1 MEKILLVDGN
11 SLVFRAYFA
20 TMSQRMSTKQGQP
33 TNAVYGFANMMT
45 KALEIIDPNYC
56 LVAWDTGDKTFRHDL
71 FSEYKGTRKQVD
83 ESLISQFP
91 LVRSYLDHFV
101 IKRLEIS
108 GYEADDIIGSLSQ
121 KFKEKIVVILTS
133 DRDMLQLINEHVSV
147 LLMKKGISEM
157 EEVTLD
163 ILKSNYGLEPYQ
175 VVELK
180 SLMGDSADNIPGIKG
195 IGEKTALKLLNDY
208 QTLDGVYQHV
218 DELKGKLKEKI
229 VEGQETAYL
238 SKTLATII
246 TNVDIDLELEE
257 CVIEK
262 DEMLLAKFFRQYDMN
277 SLLKRL
283 ESQNEN
289 DEQTFDFEEFDKSFV
304 KDDVIIC
311 PLVLEGIGYNAKVDG
326 FIIANDKHVSYI
338 DIEDAKTNYNFKELI
353 TGNYTKKAIYSKELF
368 HVLKRMDLSPA
379 SFIDDLLICAY
390 LVDSNITSIDKL
402 LDSYQ
407 LWPESNDRKDI
418 LLNLCQQSTKL
429 FDSLH
434 DFLEAND
441 LEELYEEMEIPLIE
455 ILVDMEIVGIKIE
468 KDELITLSDG
478 IQAIVDDL
486 TQKIY
491 GYAGKEFNINSPKQ
505 LSIVLFDELE
515 LPSKRKKSTAVDVLE
530 GLRDKHPII
539 DLILDYRKYQKFY
552 STYTQ
557 GLQKYI
563 TDEGRIHTSFS
574 QTTAQTGRLSSLEPN
589 LQNISVRDEETK
601 QIRKVFVADPG
612 HHFLSV
618 DYSQIELRVLA
629 HMANEEH
636 MIDAFNNNI
645 DIHTMT
651 AQMIY
656 ECGPEDEITSLMR
669 RNAKAVN
676 FGIIYGISDFGLS
689 EQLSITPSQA
699 HDYIEN
705 YLEAFDGISE
715 YMTSIVDYCKEHGYV
730 KTIFNRRRYIPEIND
745 KNFVVKQ
752 RAERAAMN
760 APIQGSAADL
770 IKLAM
775 VKISDQLKKKQ
786 LNTKLVLQVHDELVL
801 LVCDNE
807 LEEVKKMVI
816 DTMKNIVKLKVPL
829 EVSSGVGINWYE
841 V

>member
-20 TMSQRMSTKQGQP
+20 TMSQRMSTKEGQP

-45 KALEIIDPNYC
+45 KALEIINPNYC
-56 LVAWDTGDKTFRHDL
+56 LVAWDTGDKTFRHEL
-71 FSEYKGTRKQVD
+71 FTEYKGTRKDVD

-121 KFKEKIVVILTS
+121 RFSDKKVVILTS
-133 DRDMLQLINEHVSV
+133 DRDMLQLINVHVSV

-157 EEVTLD
+157 EEVNLEV
-163 ILKSNYGLEPYQ
+163 LKTSYGLDPNQ
-175 VVELK
+175 VIELK

-195 IGEKTALKLLNDY
+195 VGEKTAMKLLNDY
-208 QTLDGVYQHV
+208 QTLDGIYQHV

-229 VEGQETAYL
+229 VEGQEIAYL

-246 TNVDIDLELEE
+246 TNVDIDIELEE

-262 DEMLLAKFFRQYDMN
+262 DDMLLSKFFRQYDMN

-283 ESQNEN
+283 ESQSEN
-289 DEQTFDFEEFDKSFV
+289 NQQTFSFEEFNKSFV

-311 PLVLEGIGYNAKVDG
+311 PYVLEGLGYSAKVDG
-326 FIIANDKHVSYI
+326 FIVSYDKQVSYI
-338 DIEDAKTNYNFKELI
+338 DSENALTNYHFKELI
-353 TGNYTKKAIYSKELF
+353 NGNYMKKAIYSKELF
-368 HVLKRMDLSPA
+368 HALKKMGFVPA
-379 SFIDDLLICAY
+379 SFTDDLLICAY

-418 LLNLCQQSTKL
+418 LLHLCQNASKL
-429 FDSLH
+429 FKSLH
-434 DFLEAND
+434 DFLEANE
-441 LEELYEEMEIPLIE
+441 LEELYDEMELPLIE

-468 KDELITLSDG
+468 KEELIKLSDETL
-478 IQAIVDDL
+478 AIVDDL
-486 TQKIY
+486 TQQIY

-505 LSIVLFDELE
+505 LSVILFDELQ

-530 GLRDKHPII
+530 GLRNQHPII
-539 DLILDYRKYQKFY
+539 NLILDYRKYQKFY

-601 QIRKVFVADPG
+601 QIRKVFVADSG
-612 HHFLSV
+612 YQFLSV

-636 MIDAFNNNI
+636 MIDAFNNHV

-656 ECGPEDEITSLMR
+656 ECGPDDEITSLMR

-689 EQLSITPSQA
+689 EQLSISPSQA
-699 HDYIEN
+699 HEFINN
-705 YLEAFDGISE
+705 YLEAFDGISD
-715 YMTSIVDYCKEHGYV
+715 YMTSIVDYCREHGYV

-786 LNTKLVLQVHDELVL
+786 VESKLVLQVHDELVL
-801 LVCDNE
+801 LVKDSE
-807 LEEVKKMVI
+807 IEQVKTLVI
-816 DTMKNIVKLKVPL
+816 DTMKHIVKLKVPL
-829 EVSSGVGINWYE
+829 DVSSGIGNNWYE

>member
-20 TMSQRMSTKQGQP
+20 TMSQRMSTKEGQP

-45 KALEIIDPNYC
+45 KALEIINPNYC
-56 LVAWDTGDKTFRHDL
+56 LVAWDTGDKTFRHEL
-71 FSEYKGTRKQVD
+71 FTEYKGTRKDVD

-121 KFKEKIVVILTS
+121 RFSDKKVVILTS

-157 EEVTLD
+157 EEVNLEV
-163 ILKSNYGLEPYQ
+163 LKTSYGLDPNQ
-175 VVELK
+175 VIELK

-195 IGEKTALKLLNDY
+195 VGEKTAMKLLNDY
-208 QTLDGVYQHV
+208 QTLDGIYQHV

-229 VEGQETAYL
+229 VEGQEIAYL

-246 TNVDIDLELEE
+246 TNVDIDIELEE

-262 DEMLLAKFFRQYDMN
+262 DDMLLSKFFRQYDMN

-283 ESQNEN
+283 ESQSEN
-289 DEQTFDFEEFDKSFV
+289 NQQTFSFEEFNKSFV

-311 PLVLEGIGYNAKVDG
+311 PYVLEGLGYSAKVDG
-326 FIIANDKHVSYI
+326 FIVSYDKQVSYI
-338 DIEDAKTNYNFKELI
+338 DSENALTNYHFKELI
-353 TGNYTKKAIYSKELF
+353 NGNYMKKAIYSKELF
-368 HVLKRMDLSPA
+368 HALKKMGFVPA
-379 SFIDDLLICAY
+379 SFTDDLLICAY

-418 LLNLCQQSTKL
+418 LLHLCQNASKL
-429 FDSLH
+429 FKSLH
-434 DFLEAND
+434 DFLEANE
-441 LEELYEEMEIPLIE
+441 LEELYDEMELPLIE

-468 KDELITLSDG
+468 KEELIKLSDETL
-478 IQAIVDDL
+478 AIVDDL
-486 TQKIY
+486 TQQIY

-505 LSIVLFDELE
+505 LSVILFDELQ

-530 GLRDKHPII
+530 GLRNQHPII
-539 DLILDYRKYQKFY
+539 NLILDYRKYQKFY

-601 QIRKVFVADPG
+601 QIRKVFVADSG
-612 HHFLSV
+612 YQFLSV

-636 MIDAFNNNI
+636 MIDAFNNHV

-656 ECGPEDEITSLMR
+656 ECGSDDEITSLMR

-689 EQLSITPSQA
+689 EQLSISPSQA
-699 HDYIEN
+699 HEFINN
-705 YLEAFDGISE
+705 YLEAFDGISD
-715 YMTSIVDYCKEHGYV
+715 YMTSIVDYCREHGYV

-786 LNTKLVLQVHDELVL
+786 VESKLVLQVHDELVL
-801 LVCDNE
+801 LVKDSE
-807 LEEVKKMVI
+807 IEQIKRLVI
-816 DTMKNIVKLKVPL
+816 DTMKHIVKLKVPL
-829 EVSSGVGINWYE
+829 DVSSGIGNNWYE

>member
-20 TMSQRMSTKQGQP
+20 TMSQRMSTKEGQP

-45 KALEIIDPNYC
+45 KALEIINPNYC
-56 LVAWDTGDKTFRHDL
+56 LVAWDTGDKTFRHEL
-71 FSEYKGTRKQVD
+71 FTEYKGTRKDVD

-121 KFKEKIVVILTS
+121 RFSDKKVVILTS

-157 EEVTLD
+157 EEVNLEV
-163 ILKSNYGLEPYQ
+163 LKTSYGLDPNQ
-175 VVELK
+175 VIELK

-195 IGEKTALKLLNDY
+195 VGEKTAMKLLNDY
-208 QTLDGVYQHV
+208 QTLDGIYQHV

-229 VEGQETAYL
+229 VEGQEIAYL

-246 TNVDIDLELEE
+246 TNVDIDIELEE

-262 DEMLLAKFFRQYDMN
+262 DDMLLSKFFRQYDMN

-283 ESQNEN
+283 ESQSEN
-289 DEQTFDFEEFDKSFV
+289 NQQTFSFEEFNKSFV

-311 PLVLEGIGYNAKVDG
+311 PYVLEGLGYSAKVDG
-326 FIIANDKHVSYI
+326 FIVSYDKQVSYI
-338 DIEDAKTNYNFKELI
+338 DSENALTNYHFKELI
-353 TGNYTKKAIYSKELF
+353 NGNYMKKAIYSKELF
-368 HVLKRMDLSPA
+368 HALKKMGFVPA
-379 SFIDDLLICAY
+379 SFTDDLLICAY

-418 LLNLCQQSTKL
+418 LLHLCQNASKL
-429 FDSLH
+429 FKSLH
-434 DFLEAND
+434 DFLEANE
-441 LEELYEEMEIPLIE
+441 LEELYDEMELPLIE

-468 KDELITLSDG
+468 KEELIKLSDETL
-478 IQAIVDDL
+478 AIVDDL
-486 TQKIY
+486 TQQIY

-505 LSIVLFDELE
+505 LSVILFDELQ

-530 GLRDKHPII
+530 GLRNQHPII
-539 DLILDYRKYQKFY
+539 NLILDYRKYQKFY

-601 QIRKVFVADPG
+601 QIRKVFVADSG
-612 HHFLSV
+612 YQFLSV

-636 MIDAFNNNI
+636 MIDAFNNHV

-656 ECGPEDEITSLMR
+656 ECGPDDEITSLMR

-689 EQLSITPSQA
+689 EQLSISPSQA
-699 HDYIEN
+699 HEFINN
-705 YLEAFDGISE
+705 YLEAFDGISD
-715 YMTSIVDYCKEHGYV
+715 YMTSIVDYCREHGYV

-786 LNTKLVLQVHDELVL
+786 VESKLVLQVHDELVL
-801 LVCDNE
+801 LVKDSE
-807 LEEVKKMVI
+807 IEQVKTLVI
-816 DTMKNIVKLKVPL
+816 DTMKHIVKLKVPL
-829 EVSSGVGINWYE
+829 DVSSGIGNNWYE

>member
-20 TMSQRMSTKQGQP
+20 TMSQRMSTKEGQP

-45 KALEIIDPNYC
+45 KALEIINPNYC
-56 LVAWDTGDKTFRHDL
+56 LVAWDTGDKTFRHEL
-71 FSEYKGTRKQVD
+71 FTEYKGTRKDVD

-121 KFKEKIVVILTS
+121 RFSDKKVVILTS

-157 EEVTLD
+157 EEVNLEV
-163 ILKSNYGLEPYQ
+163 LKTSYGLDPNQ
-175 VVELK
+175 VIELK

-195 IGEKTALKLLNDY
+195 VGEKTAMKLLNDY
-208 QTLDGVYQHV
+208 QTLDGIYQHV

-229 VEGQETAYL
+229 VEGQEIAYL

-246 TNVDIDLELEE
+246 TNVDIDIELEE

-262 DEMLLAKFFRQYDMN
+262 DDMLLSKFFRQYDMN

-283 ESQNEN
+283 ESQSEN
-289 DEQTFDFEEFDKSFV
+289 DQQTFSFEEFNKSFV

-311 PLVLEGIGYNAKVDG
+311 PYVLEGLGYSAKVDG
-326 FIIANDKHVSYI
+326 FIVSYDKQVSYI
-338 DIEDAKTNYNFKELI
+338 DSENALTNYHFKELI
-353 TGNYTKKAIYSKELF
+353 NGNYMKKAIYSKELF
-368 HVLKRMDLSPA
+368 HALKKMGFVPA
-379 SFIDDLLICAY
+379 SFTDDLLICAY

-418 LLNLCQQSTKL
+418 LLHLCQNASKL
-429 FDSLH
+429 FKSLH
-434 DFLEAND
+434 DFLEANE
-441 LEELYEEMEIPLIE
+441 LEELYDEMELPLIE

-468 KDELITLSDG
+468 KEELIKLSDETL
-478 IQAIVDDL
+478 AIVDDL
-486 TQKIY
+486 TQQIY

-505 LSIVLFDELE
+505 LSVILFDELQ

-530 GLRDKHPII
+530 GLRNQHPII
-539 DLILDYRKYQKFY
+539 NLILDYRKYQKFY

-601 QIRKVFVADPG
+601 QIRKVFVADSG
-612 HHFLSV
+612 YQFLSV

-636 MIDAFNNNI
+636 MIDAFNNHV

-656 ECGPEDEITSLMR
+656 ECGPDDEITSLMR

-689 EQLSITPSQA
+689 EQLSISPSQA
-699 HDYIEN
+699 HEFINN
-705 YLEAFDGISE
+705 YLEAFDGISD
-715 YMTSIVDYCKEHGYV
+715 YMTSIVDYCREHGYV

-786 LNTKLVLQVHDELVL
+786 VESKLVLQVHDELVL
-801 LVCDNE
+801 LVKDSE
-807 LEEVKKMVI
+807 IEQVKTLVI
-816 DTMKNIVKLKVPL
+816 DTMKHIVKLKVPL
-829 EVSSGVGINWYE
+829 DVSSGIGNNWYE

>member
-45 KALEIIDPNYC
+45 KALEIINPNYC
-56 LVAWDTGDKTFRHDL
+56 LVAWDTGDKTFRHEL
-71 FSEYKGTRKQVD
+71 FTEYKGTRKEVD

-121 KFKEKIVVILTS
+121 KFSDKEVVILTS

-157 EEVTLD
+157 EEVNLD
-163 ILKSNYGLEPYQ
+163 VLKTNYGLEPYQ
-175 VVELK
+175 VIELK

-195 IGEKTALKLLNDY
+195 VGEKTAMKLLNEY
-208 QTLDGVYQHV
+208 QTLDGLYQHV
-218 DELKGKLKEKI
+218 HELKGKLKERI
-229 VEGQETAYL
+229 IEGQEIAYL

-246 TNVDIDLELEE
+246 TNVQIDIELEE
-257 CVIEK
+257 CVIEQ
-262 DEMLLAKFFRQYDMN
+262 DDMLLSKFFRQYDMN

-283 ESQNEN
+283 ESQSET
-289 DEQTFDFEEFDKSFV
+289 DEQTLRFEEFSKSFV
-304 KDDVIIC
+304 KDEVIIC
-311 PLVLEGIGYNAKVDG
+311 PYVLDGLGYSATVDG
-326 FIIANDKHVSYI
+326 FIVAYDKHVSYI
-338 DIEDAKTNYNFKELI
+338 DIEDAKTNSNFKELI
-353 TGNYTKKAIYSKELF
+353 NGNYMKKGIYSKELY
-368 HVLKRMDLSPA
+368 HSLKKMGFTPEG
-379 SFIDDLLICAY
+379 FNDDLLICAY

-418 LLNLCQQSTKL
+418 LLHLCEHATKL

-434 DFLEAND
+434 DFLIAND
-441 LEELYEEMEIPLIE
+441 LDELYDEMELPLIE

-468 KDELITLSDG
+468 KEELIKLSDETL
-478 IQAIVDDL
+478 AIVDGL
-486 TQKIY
+486 TKQIY
-491 GYAGKEFNINSPKQ
+491 DYAGKEFNINSPKQ
-505 LSIVLFDELE
+505 LSVVLFDELQ

-530 GLRDKHPII
+530 GLKDKHPII
-539 DLILDYRKYQKFY
+539 NLVLDYRKYQKFY

-563 TDEGRIHTSFS
+563 TEEGRVHTSFS

-612 HHFLSV
+612 YQFLSV

-636 MIDAFNNNI
+636 MIDAFNNHV

-656 ECGPEDEITSLMR
+656 GCQPDDEITSLMR

-699 HDYIEN
+699 HEFIAN
-705 YLEAFDGISE
+705 YLEAFDGISD
-715 YMTSIVDYCKEHGYV
+715 YMSSIVDYCKERGYV

-775 VKISDQLKKKQ
+775 VKISDQLKKKH
-786 LNTKLVLQVHDELVL
+786 LDTKLVLQVHDELVL
-801 LVCDNE
+801 LVKESEMKQVKE
-807 LEEVKKMVI
+807 LVVN
-816 DTMKNIVKLKVPL
+816 TMKNIVKLKVPL
-829 EVSSGVGINWYE
+829 DVSSGVGINWYE

>member
-20 TMSQRMSTKQGQP
+20 TMSQRMSTKEGQP

-45 KALEIIDPNYC
+45 KALEIINPNYC
-56 LVAWDTGDKTFRHDL
+56 LVAWDTGDKTFRHEL
-71 FSEYKGTRKQVD
+71 FTEYKGTRKDVD

-121 KFKEKIVVILTS
+121 RFSDKKVVILTS

-157 EEVTLD
+157 EEVNLEV
-163 ILKSNYGLEPYQ
+163 LKTSYGLDPNQ
-175 VVELK
+175 VIELK

-195 IGEKTALKLLNDY
+195 VGEKTAMKLLNDY
-208 QTLDGVYQHV
+208 QTLDGIYQHV

-229 VEGQETAYL
+229 VEGQEIAYL

-246 TNVDIDLELEE
+246 TNVDIDIELEE

-262 DEMLLAKFFRQYDMN
+262 DDMLLSKFFRQYDMN

-283 ESQNEN
+283 ESQSEN
-289 DEQTFDFEEFDKSFV
+289 NQQTFSFEEFNKSFV

-311 PLVLEGIGYNAKVDG
+311 PYVLEGLGYSAKVDG
-326 FIIANDKHVSYI
+326 FIVSNDKQVSYI
-338 DIEDAKTNYNFKELI
+338 DSENALTNYHFKELI
-353 TGNYTKKAIYSKELF
+353 NGNYMKKAIYSKELF
-368 HVLKRMDLSPA
+368 HALKKMGFVPA
-379 SFIDDLLICAY
+379 SFTDDLLICAY

-418 LLNLCQQSTKL
+418 LLHLCQNASKL
-429 FDSLH
+429 FKSLH
-434 DFLEAND
+434 DFLEANE
-441 LEELYEEMEIPLIE
+441 LEELYDEMELPLIE

-468 KDELITLSDG
+468 KEELIKLSDETL
-478 IQAIVDDL
+478 AIVDDL
-486 TQKIY
+486 TQQIY

-505 LSIVLFDELE
+505 LSVILFDELQ

-530 GLRDKHPII
+530 GLRNQHPII
-539 DLILDYRKYQKFY
+539 NLILDYRKYQKFY

-601 QIRKVFVADPG
+601 QIRKVFVADSG
-612 HHFLSV
+612 YQFLSV

-636 MIDAFNNNI
+636 MIDAFNNHV

-656 ECGPEDEITSLMR
+656 ECGPDDEITSLMR

-689 EQLSITPSQA
+689 EQLSISPSQA
-699 HDYIEN
+699 HEFINN
-705 YLEAFDGISE
+705 YLEAFDGISD
-715 YMTSIVDYCKEHGYV
+715 YMTSIVDYCREHGYV

-786 LNTKLVLQVHDELVL
+786 VESKLVLQVHDELVL
-801 LVCDNE
+801 LVKDSE
-807 LEEVKKMVI
+807 IEQVKTLVI
-816 DTMKNIVKLKVPL
+816 DTMKHIVKLKVPL
-829 EVSSGVGINWYE
+829 DVSSGIGNNWYE

>member
-45 KALEIIDPNYC
+45 KALEIINPNYC
-56 LVAWDTGDKTFRHDL
+56 LVAWDTGDKTFRHEL
-71 FSEYKGTRKQVD
+71 FTEYKGTRKEVD

-121 KFKEKIVVILTS
+121 KFSDKEVVILTS

-157 EEVTLD
+157 EEVNLD
-163 ILKSNYGLEPYQ
+163 VLKTNYGLEPYQ
-175 VVELK
+175 VIELK

-195 IGEKTALKLLNDY
+195 VGEKTAMKLLNEY
-208 QTLDGVYQHV
+208 QTLDGLYQHV
-218 DELKGKLKEKI
+218 HELKGKLKERI
-229 VEGQETAYL
+229 IEGQEIAYL

-246 TNVDIDLELEE
+246 TNVQIDIELEE
-257 CVIEK
+257 CVIEQ
-262 DEMLLAKFFRQYDMN
+262 DDMLLSKFFRQYDMN

-283 ESQNEN
+283 ESQSET
-289 DEQTFDFEEFDKSFV
+289 DEQTLRFEEFSKSFV
-304 KDDVIIC
+304 KDEVIIC
-311 PLVLEGIGYNAKVDG
+311 PYVLDGLGYSATVDG
-326 FIIANDKHVSYI
+326 FIVAYDKHVSYI
-338 DIEDAKTNYNFKELI
+338 DIEDAKTNSNFKELI
-353 TGNYTKKAIYSKELF
+353 NGNYMKKGIYSKELY
-368 HVLKRMDLSPA
+368 HSLKKMGFTPEG
-379 SFIDDLLICAY
+379 FNDDLLICAY

-418 LLNLCQQSTKL
+418 LLHLCEHATKL

-434 DFLEAND
+434 DFLIAND
-441 LEELYEEMEIPLIE
+441 LDELYDEMELPLIE

-468 KDELITLSDG
+468 KEELIKLSDETL
-478 IQAIVDDL
+478 AIVDGL
-486 TQKIY
+486 TKQIY
-491 GYAGKEFNINSPKQ
+491 DYAGKEFNINSPKQ
-505 LSIVLFDELE
+505 LSVVLFDELQ

-530 GLRDKHPII
+530 GLKDKHPII
-539 DLILDYRKYQKFY
+539 NLVLDYRKYQKFY

-563 TDEGRIHTSFS
+563 TEEGRVHTSFS

-612 HHFLSV
+612 YQFLSV

-636 MIDAFNNNI
+636 MIDAFNNHV

-656 ECGPEDEITSLMR
+656 GCQPDDEITSLMR

-699 HDYIEN
+699 HEFIAN
-705 YLEAFDGISE
+705 YLEAFDGISD
-715 YMTSIVDYCKEHGYV
+715 YMSSIVDYCKEHGYV

-775 VKISDQLKKKQ
+775 VKISDQLKKKH
-786 LNTKLVLQVHDELVL
+786 LDTKLVLQVHDELVL
-801 LVCDNE
+801 LVKESEMKQVKE
-807 LEEVKKMVI
+807 LVVN
-816 DTMKNIVKLKVPL
+816 TMKNIVKLKVPL
-829 EVSSGVGINWYE
+829 DVSSGVGINWYE

>member
-20 TMSQRMSTKQGQP
+20 TMSQRMSTKEGQP

-45 KALEIIDPNYC
+45 KALEIINPNYC
-56 LVAWDTGDKTFRHDL
+56 LVAWDTGDKTFRHEL
-71 FSEYKGTRKQVD
+71 FTEYKGTRKDVD

-121 KFKEKIVVILTS
+121 RFSDKKVVILTS

-157 EEVTLD
+157 EEVNLEV
-163 ILKSNYGLEPYQ
+163 LKTSYGLDPNQ
-175 VVELK
+175 VIELK

-195 IGEKTALKLLNDY
+195 VGEKTAMKLLNDY
-208 QTLDGVYQHV
+208 QTLDGIYQHV

-229 VEGQETAYL
+229 VEGQEIAYL

-246 TNVDIDLELEE
+246 TNVDIDIELEE

-262 DEMLLAKFFRQYDMN
+262 DDMLLSKFFRQYDMN

-283 ESQNEN
+283 ESQSEN
-289 DEQTFDFEEFDKSFV
+289 NQQTFSFEEFNKSFV

-311 PLVLEGIGYNAKVDG
+311 PYVLEGLGYSAKVDG
-326 FIIANDKHVSYI
+326 FIVSYDKQVSYI
-338 DIEDAKTNYNFKELI
+338 DSENALTNYHFKELI
-353 TGNYTKKAIYSKELF
+353 NGNYMKKAIYSKELF
-368 HVLKRMDLSPA
+368 HALKKMGFVPA
-379 SFIDDLLICAY
+379 SFTDDLLICAY

-418 LLNLCQQSTKL
+418 LLHLCQNASKL
-429 FDSLH
+429 FKSLH
-434 DFLEAND
+434 DFLEANE
-441 LEELYEEMEIPLIE
+441 LEELYDEMELPLIE

-468 KDELITLSDG
+468 KEELIKLSDETLT
-478 IQAIVDDL
+478 IVDDL
-486 TQKIY
+486 TQQIY

-505 LSIVLFDELE
+505 LSVILFDELQ

-530 GLRDKHPII
+530 GLRNQHPII
-539 DLILDYRKYQKFY
+539 NLILDYRKYQKFY

-601 QIRKVFVADPG
+601 QIRKVFVADSG
-612 HHFLSV
+612 YQFLSV

-636 MIDAFNNNI
+636 MIDAFNNHV

-656 ECGPEDEITSLMR
+656 ECGPDDEITSLMR

-689 EQLSITPSQA
+689 EQLSISPSQA
-699 HDYIEN
+699 HEFINN
-705 YLEAFDGISE
+705 YLEAFDGISD
-715 YMTSIVDYCKEHGYV
+715 YMTSIVDYCREHGYV

-786 LNTKLVLQVHDELVL
+786 VESKLVLQVHDELVL
-801 LVCDNE
+801 LVKDSE
-807 LEEVKKMVI
+807 IEQVKTLVI
-816 DTMKNIVKLKVPL
+816 DTMKHIVKLKVPL
-829 EVSSGVGINWYE
+829 DVSSGIGNNWYE

>member
-45 KALEIIDPNYC
+45 KALEIINPNYC
-56 LVAWDTGDKTFRHDL
+56 LVAWDTGDKTFRHEL
-71 FSEYKGTRKQVD
+71 FTEYKGTRKEVD

-121 KFKEKIVVILTS
+121 KFRDKEVVILTS

-157 EEVTLD
+157 EEVNLD
-163 ILKSNYGLEPYQ
+163 VLKTSYGLEPYQ
-175 VVELK
+175 VIELK

-195 IGEKTALKLLNDY
+195 VGEKTAMKLLNEY
-208 QTLDGVYQHV
+208 QTLDGLYQHV
-218 DELKGKLKEKI
+218 HELKGKLKERI
-229 VEGQETAYL
+229 IEGQEIAYL

-246 TNVDIDLELEE
+246 TNVQIDIELEE
-257 CVIEK
+257 CVIEQ
-262 DEMLLAKFFRQYDMN
+262 DDMLLSKFFRQYDMN

-283 ESQNEN
+283 ESQSET
-289 DEQTFDFEEFDKSFV
+289 DEQTLRFEEFSKSFV
-304 KDDVIIC
+304 KDEVIIC
-311 PLVLEGIGYNAKVDG
+311 PYVLDGQGYSATVDG
-326 FIIANDKHVSYI
+326 FIVAYDKHVSYI
-338 DIEDAKTNYNFKELI
+338 DIEDAKTNSNFKELI
-353 TGNYTKKAIYSKELF
+353 NGNYMKKGIYSKELY
-368 HVLKRMDLSPA
+368 HSLKKMGFTPEG
-379 SFIDDLLICAY
+379 FNDDLLICAY

-418 LLNLCQQSTKL
+418 LLHLCQHATKL

-434 DFLEAND
+434 DFLIAND
-441 LEELYEEMEIPLIE
+441 LEELYDEMELPLIE

-468 KDELITLSDG
+468 KEELIKLSDETL
-478 IQAIVDDL
+478 AIVDGL
-486 TQKIY
+486 TKQIY
-491 GYAGKEFNINSPKQ
+491 DYAGKEFNINSPKQ
-505 LSIVLFDELE
+505 LSVVLFDELQ

-530 GLRDKHPII
+530 GLKDKHPII
-539 DLILDYRKYQKFY
+539 NLVLDYRKYQKFY

-563 TDEGRIHTSFS
+563 TEEGRVHTSFS

-612 HHFLSV
+612 YQFLSV

-636 MIDAFNNNI
+636 MIDAFNNHV

-656 ECGPEDEITSLMR
+656 GCQPDDEISSLMR

-699 HDYIEN
+699 HEFIAN
-705 YLEAFDGISE
+705 YLEAFDGISD
-715 YMTSIVDYCKEHGYV
+715 YMSSIVDYCKEHGYV

-775 VKISDQLKKKQ
+775 VKISDQLKKKH
-786 LNTKLVLQVHDELVL
+786 LDTKLVLQVHDELVL
-801 LVCDNE
+801 LVKESEMKQVKE
-807 LEEVKKMVI
+807 LVVN
-816 DTMKNIVKLKVPL
+816 TMKNIVKLKVPL
-829 EVSSGVGINWYE
+829 DVSSGVGINWYE

>member
-20 TMSQRMSTKQGQP
+20 TMSQRMSTKEGQP

-45 KALEIIDPNYC
+45 KALEIINPNYC
-56 LVAWDTGDKTFRHDL
+56 LVAWDTGDKTFRHEL
-71 FSEYKGTRKQVD
+71 FTEYKGTRKDVD

-121 KFKEKIVVILTS
+121 RFSDKKVVILTS

-157 EEVTLD
+157 EEVNLEV
-163 ILKSNYGLEPYQ
+163 LKTSYGLDPNQ
-175 VVELK
+175 VIELK

-195 IGEKTALKLLNDY
+195 VGEKTAMKLLNDY
-208 QTLDGVYQHV
+208 QTLDGIYQHV

-229 VEGQETAYL
+229 VEGQEIAYL

-246 TNVDIDLELEE
+246 TNVDIDIELEE

-262 DEMLLAKFFRQYDMN
+262 DDMLLSKFFRQYDMN

-283 ESQNEN
+283 ESQSEN
-289 DEQTFDFEEFDKSFV
+289 NQQTFSFEEFNKSFV
-304 KDDVIIC
+304 KDDVVIC
-311 PLVLEGIGYNAKVDG
+311 PYVLEGLGYSAKVDG
-326 FIIANDKHVSYI
+326 FIVSYDKQVSYI
-338 DIEDAKTNYNFKELI
+338 DSENALTNYHFKELI
-353 TGNYTKKAIYSKELF
+353 NGNYMKKAIYSKELF
-368 HVLKRMDLSPA
+368 HALKKMGFVPA
-379 SFIDDLLICAY
+379 SFTDDLLICAY

-418 LLNLCQQSTKL
+418 LLHLCQNASKL
-429 FDSLH
+429 FKSLH
-434 DFLEAND
+434 DFLEANE
-441 LEELYEEMEIPLIE
+441 LEELYDEMELPLIE

-468 KDELITLSDG
+468 KEELIKLSDETL
-478 IQAIVDDL
+478 AIVDDL
-486 TQKIY
+486 TQQIY

-505 LSIVLFDELE
+505 LSVILFDELQ

-530 GLRDKHPII
+530 GLRNQHPII
-539 DLILDYRKYQKFY
+539 NLILDYRKYQKFY

-601 QIRKVFVADPG
+601 QIRKVFVADSG
-612 HHFLSV
+612 YQFLSV

-636 MIDAFNNNI
+636 MIDAFNNHV

-656 ECGPEDEITSLMR
+656 ECGPDDEITSLMR

-689 EQLSITPSQA
+689 EQLSISPSQA
-699 HDYIEN
+699 HEFINN
-705 YLEAFDGISE
+705 YLEAFDGISD
-715 YMTSIVDYCKEHGYV
+715 YMTSIVDYCREHGYV

-786 LNTKLVLQVHDELVL
+786 VESKLVLQVHDELVL
-801 LVCDNE
+801 LVKDSE
-807 LEEVKKMVI
+807 IEQVKTLVI
-816 DTMKNIVKLKVPL
+816 DTMKHIVKLKVPL
-829 EVSSGVGINWYE
+829 DVSSGIGNNWYE